1 MTELQKLTK
10 CFYLFFRL
18 PERTNVGELQSE
30 DDSNYSEFSS
40 MKSVK
45 NRRNLIKRIDHNL
58 RVQYNQQNR
67 DYNTLTTGPSSIASC
82 SHISTPESLEW
93 DVDQDQLK
101 SDNDSLDLETKELL
115 YEIEQLKNRVLN
127 ETGDNLKD
135 DELES

>member
-1 MTELQKLTK
+1 M
-10 CFYLFFRL
+10 
-18 PERTNVGELQSE
+18 
-30 DDSNYSEFSS
+30 
-40 MKSVK
+40 
-45 NRRNLIKRIDHNL
+45 IKRIDHNL

-67 DYNTLTTGPSSIASC
+67 DYNTLTTGTSSIASC